1 MSIFKRIIFI
11 FSLLAVA
18 VVNIVI
24 YWNSHL
30 YYQAKQTADD
40 RKKMETLKKASRFYP
55 LNDLVFY
62 ELGKVYLDLGKQN
75 LKDQQKSETYLQESI
90 QNFKRSIQINPASYF
105 SHFRLAQTLLLTS
118 YVSSVSYGNSY
129 DEYKKTALLLGHNH
143 RIFFEVGKALF
154 SRWGELS
161 KEERDFTVDV
171 LRKIGKGKDV
181 GKLRSLMNI
190 WEMNVKD
197 YGVMEKI
204 LPADAETYRMYA
216 RYLGEKSLSLEQRQR
231 ILARAELLEFEEAK
245 KEYASGEKEFIY
257 FRVKEAFGRFKSCL
271 DRLQSIKF
279 YQNLARENLI
289 DLSDYNRLRKS
300 VLLNLAKCR
309 LEEGTELKEVEG
321 YLGEYLSIEDK
332 VSAVGELESYLKDRG
347 LIADKL
353 ETSLN
358 DLDRLSFQVLLYYK
372 QNRYRDIVKMGRVFQ
387 QSFVVIPEGKR
398 EEYVKVLQLLGDSY
412 EKVDFIYDAGDFYRK
427 AAEIEP
433 ENLETLLR
441 MRRNYERLNEQRGVA
456 EVNERIEKILS
467 PREVVSKASS
477 IGKGNKFF
485 HMLILDRK
493 RIILDLHFA
502 EGEEGIPALVSV
514 YFNGRV
520 IWEDYLKGAAISI
533 PLDSRA
539 GENTLDI
546 VAINQRIAINRVI
559 YQKK

>member
-309 LEEGTELKEVEG
+309 LEEGTELKEVKG

-441 MRRNYERLNEQRGVA
+441 MRRNYERLNEERGLIK
-456 EVNERIEKILS
+456 VNELIKRIVS
-467 PREVVSKASS
+467 RREVVPKPFS
-477 IGKGNKFF
+477 IRKGKSLSHK
-485 HMLILDRK
+485 LILDGEK
-493 RIILDLHFA
+493 IILDLHFGES
-502 EGEEGIPALVSV
+502 EGRTPSLVSV
-514 YFNGRV
+514 YFNGWV
-520 IWEDYLKGAAISI
+520 IWEDYLKGGAIS
-533 PLDSRA
+533 LSLNSRV
-539 GENTLDI
+539 GENSLEI
-546 VAINQRIAINRVI
+546 GVINQSITINRVV
-559 YQKK
+559 YH

>member
-11 FSLLAVA
+11 SAILVVA
-18 VVNIVI
+18 AVNIVI

-309 LEEGTELKEVEG
+309 LEEGTELKEVKG

-441 MRRNYERLNEQRGVA
+441 MRRNYERLNEERGLIK
-456 EVNERIEKILS
+456 VNELIKRIVS
-467 PREVVSKASS
+467 RREVVPKPFS
-477 IGKGNKFF
+477 IRKGKSLSHK
-485 HMLILDRK
+485 LILDGEK
-493 RIILDLHFA
+493 IILDLHFGES
-502 EGEEGIPALVSV
+502 EGRTPSLVSV
-514 YFNGRV
+514 YFNGWV
-520 IWEDYLKGAAISI
+520 IWEDYLKGGAIS
-533 PLDSRA
+533 LSLNSRV
-539 GENTLDI
+539 GENSLEI
-546 VAINQRIAINRVI
+546 GVINQSITINRVV
-559 YQKK
+559 YH